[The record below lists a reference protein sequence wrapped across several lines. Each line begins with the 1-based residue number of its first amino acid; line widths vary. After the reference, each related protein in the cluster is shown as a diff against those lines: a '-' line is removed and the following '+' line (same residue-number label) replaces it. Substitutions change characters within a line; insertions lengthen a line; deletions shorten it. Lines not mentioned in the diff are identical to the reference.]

1 MSDNEKSTQ
10 TEEPN
15 FRYNA
20 ALAQDIENKWQK
32 IWDEQGTFWA
42 ANVNGDLKDGKGR
55 NAEGRTAY
63 FAMDMFPYPSGKGLA
78 RRPPAGLPGLRR
90 GEPLPPHEGRER
102 PARHGLRRLRP
113 ACRTDTQSRPAS
125 TRA

>member
-42 ANVNGDLKDGKGR
+42 ANVNG
-55 NAEGRTAY
+55 
-63 FAMDMFPYPSGKGLA
+63 
-78 RRPPAGLPGLRR
+78 LRR
-90 GEPLPPHEGRER
+90 DEPLPPHEGRER
-102 PARHGLRRLRP
+102 PARHGL
-113 ACRTDTQSRPAS
+113 
-125 TRA
+125 

>member
-32 IWDEQGTFWA
+32 IWDEQG
-42 ANVNGDLKDGKGR
+42 
-55 NAEGRTAY
+55 
-63 FAMDMFPYPSGKGLA
+63 PSG
-78 RRPPAGLPGLRR
+78 PP
-90 GEPLPPHEGRER
+90 
-102 PARHGLRRLRP
+102 
-113 ACRTDTQSRPAS
+113 TS
-125 TRA
+125 TAI

>member
-32 IWDEQGTFWA
+32 IWDEQGTSGA
-42 ANVNGDLKDGKGR
+42 RRHAI
-55 NAEGRTAY
+55 EGRQG
-63 FAMDMFPYPSGKGLA
+63 P
-78 RRPPAGLPGLRR
+78 
-90 GEPLPPHEGRER
+90 
-102 PARHGLRRLRP
+102 
-113 ACRTDTQSRPAS
+113 
-125 TRA
+125 

>member
-20 ALAQDIENKWQK
+20 ALAQDIEKKWQK

-63 FAMDMFPYPSGKGLA
+63 FAMDMFPS
-78 RRPPAGLPGLRR
+78 
-90 GEPLPPHEGRER
+90 R
-102 PARHGLRRLRP
+102 PAR
-113 ACRTDTQSRPAS
+113 ACTSA
-125 TRA
+125 TRWATWPPTW

>member
-32 IWDEQGTFWA
+32 IWAVSYTH
-42 ANVNGDLKDGKGR
+42 L
-55 NAEGRTAY
+55 T
-63 FAMDMFPYPSGKGLA
+63 
-78 RRPPAGLPGLRR
+78 LPTN
-90 GEPLPPHEGRER
+90 REV
-102 PARHGLRRLRP
+102 
-113 ACRTDTQSRPAS
+113 
-125 TRA
+125 

>member
-55 NAEGRTAY
+55 NA
-63 FAMDMFPYPSGKGLA
+63 
-78 RRPPAGLPGLRR
+78 
-90 GEPLPPHEGRER
+90 
-102 PARHGLRRLRP
+102 
-113 ACRTDTQSRPAS
+113 
-125 TRA
+125 

>member
-32 IWDEQGTFWA
+32 IWDCLLYTS
-42 ANVNGDLKDGKGR
+42 
-55 NAEGRTAY
+55 
-63 FAMDMFPYPSGKGLA
+63 PSP
-78 RRPPAGLPGLRR
+78 R
-90 GEPLPPHEGRER
+90 
-102 PARHGLRRLRP
+102 
-113 ACRTDTQSRPAS
+113 D
-125 TRA
+125 

>member
-32 IWDEQGTFWA
+32 IWDEQGTF
-42 ANVNGDLKDGKGR
+42 LGR
-55 NAEGRTAY
+55 QRQRRFEGRQG
-63 FAMDMFPYPSGKGLA
+63 P
-78 RRPPAGLPGLRR
+78 
-90 GEPLPPHEGRER
+90 
-102 PARHGLRRLRP
+102 
-113 ACRTDTQSRPAS
+113 
-125 TRA
+125 

>member
-32 IWDEQGTFWA
+32 IWDEKGTFWA
-42 ANVNGDLKDGKGR
+42 ANVNGD
-55 NAEGRTAY
+55 
-63 FAMDMFPYPSGKGLA
+63 
-78 RRPPAGLPGLRR
+78 
-90 GEPLPPHEGRER
+90 
-102 PARHGLRRLRP
+102 PAR
-113 ACRTDTQSRPAS
+113 ACT
-125 TRA
+125 

>member
-42 ANVNGDLKDGKGR
+42 ANVNGDD
-55 NAEGRTAY
+55 AIDAVDA
-63 FAMDMFPYPSGKGLA
+63 FAIQRFVHYGVWA
-78 RRPPAGLPGLRR
+78 
-90 GEPLPPHEGRER
+90 
-102 PARHGLRRLRP
+102 
-113 ACRTDTQSRPAS
+113 
-125 TRA
+125 

>member
-32 IWDEQGTFWA
+32 IWDKQGTFWA

-55 NAEGRTAY
+55 NAEGRKPLDDGGHAVTFLHAQ
-63 FAMDMFPYPSGKGLA
+63 LA
-78 RRPPAGLPGLRR
+78 
-90 GEPLPPHEGRER
+90 
-102 PARHGLRRLRP
+102 
-113 ACRTDTQSRPAS
+113 T
-125 TRA
+125 

>member
-32 IWDEQGTFWA
+32 IWDEKGTFWA

-55 NAEGRTAY
+55 NAEA
-63 FAMDMFPYPSGKGLA
+63 A
-78 RRPPAGLPGLRR
+78 PPTLPWTCS
-90 GEPLPPHEGRER
+90 HTR
-102 PARHGLRRLRP
+102 PAR
-113 ACRTDTQSRPAS
+113 ACT
-125 TRA
+125 

>member
-42 ANVNGDLKDGKGR
+42 ANVNGDSKVRKGR
-55 NAEGRTAY
+55 RSEERRAGKECRSRRS
-63 FAMDMFPYPSGKGLA
+63 PY
-78 RRPPAGLPGLRR
+78 
-90 GEPLPPHEGRER
+90 H
-102 PARHGLRRLRP
+102 
-113 ACRTDTQSRPAS
+113 
-125 TRA
+125 

>member
-42 ANVNGDLKDGKGR
+42 ANV
-55 NAEGRTAY
+55 TAI
-63 FAMDMFPYPSGKGLA
+63 
-78 RRPPAGLPGLRR
+78 
-90 GEPLPPHEGRER
+90 
-102 PARHGLRRLRP
+102 
-113 ACRTDTQSRPAS
+113 
-125 TRA
+125 

>member
-32 IWDEQGTFWA
+32 IWDEQHPGGRVA
-42 ANVNGDLKDGKGR
+42 IDDIAGDAHNDHDPDQDLNKR
-55 NAEGRTAY
+55 QH
-63 FAMDMFPYPSGKGLA
+63 L
-78 RRPPAGLPGLRR
+78 LPLS
-90 GEPLPPHEGRER
+90 PKNM
-102 PARHGLRRLRP
+102 
-113 ACRTDTQSRPAS
+113 
-125 TRA
+125 

>member
-42 ANVNGDLKDGKGR
+42 ANVNGR
-55 NAEGRTAY
+55 FEGRQG
-63 FAMDMFPYPSGKGLA
+63 P
-78 RRPPAGLPGLRR
+78 
-90 GEPLPPHEGRER
+90 
-102 PARHGLRRLRP
+102 
-113 ACRTDTQSRPAS
+113 
-125 TRA
+125 

>member
-63 FAMDMFPYPSGKGLA
+63 FAMDMFPYPSGIKYKN
-78 RRPPAGLPGLRR
+78 
-90 GEPLPPHEGRER
+90 
-102 PARHGLRRLRP
+102 
-113 ACRTDTQSRPAS
+113 TQTIYYIHP
-125 TRA
+125 